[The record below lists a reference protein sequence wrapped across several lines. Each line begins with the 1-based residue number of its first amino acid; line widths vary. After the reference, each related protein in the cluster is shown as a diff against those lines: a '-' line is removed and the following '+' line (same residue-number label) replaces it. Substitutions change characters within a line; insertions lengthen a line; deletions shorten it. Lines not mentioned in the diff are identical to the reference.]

1 MVQLKVGDVLESRY
15 RIDHP
20 IARGGMSTVYRCV
33 DLRLGRAV
41 ATKVM
46 DPRYIDD
53 PVFRQRFR
61 REARAM
67 AQLSHPNLV
76 NVYDFG
82 SDGDHLFLV
91 MELIRGGTLRELIAE
106 RGPMPP
112 HAATSV
118 VRAILTGLS
127 VAHAAGMV
135 HRDIKPD
142 NVLINDDHQVKL
154 ADFGLVR
161 STARSTSTTDQIVG
175 TVSYLSPEQV
185 EGSDIGPASDVYST
199 GILLF
204 ELLTGG
210 TPFHGETDLAHAF
223 ARLQQDVPAPSSLIE
238 GVPQLFDELVGTATA
253 RNPADRFTDAA
264 EFLAALDDV
273 AAELALPAFKV
284 PVPRNAAAHRAAA
297 IPTDTTGIV
306 GPLEPTGIIS
316 DATDKTSVMPTVPPA
331 AANFPLDTAGAR
343 SRQETA
349 VVPGPQ
355 QPPLGPAAP
364 PNLPAALSDADL
376 AEADEDEPEKPV
388 SNRSPVKLIVWLT
401 VIALLTASIA
411 VGGWWFGSG
420 RYGEIP
426 QVLGL
431 EQVAAVSALEEA
443 GFSTNTRQIYSDDV
457 AAEKIAATEPSPGES
472 LVRGDSVTVMVS
484 RGKPTVPGI
493 PQNRSIDSL
502 RPLLEERTLNLE
514 VSEPSYS
521 NDIAEGG
528 VVKLSPSP
536 GKQVSTGSTISVSL
550 SRGPAPVSIPSVAGL
565 SSDEARDAL
574 EQAGLSVS
582 EVTEHFDEEHPA
594 GTATG
599 SQPAAGES
607 VTRGTP
613 VTLTVSNSIVVPD
626 VIGLSRSAAESKLEE
641 SGLSVSAT
649 DTDSEE
655 VADSADEVVG
665 ISPAKGEYLDPAN
678 PSVTLTM
685 PGKVKVPN
693 VKGDKVSEARKIL
706 EAAGLKVS
714 VKNDGNARVFSQ
726 SPGSGKDVKPGAS
739 ITLKA
744 VG

>member
-127 VAHAAGMV
+127 VAHTAGMV

-238 GVPQLFDELVGTATA
+238 GVPQLFDELVGTATS

-316 DATDKTSVMPTVPPA
+316 DATDETSVMPVVTPLVEA
-331 AANFPLDTAGAR
+331 AGHR

-349 VVPGPQ
+349 IVPGLQ
-355 QPPLGPAAP
+355 QPPLGPVAP
-364 PNLPAALSDADL
+364 TNLPANLSAAEL
-376 AEADEDEPEKPV
+376 AEVDEEVAEKPV
-388 SNRSPVKLIVWLT
+388 SNRSPVKLIVWLV

-426 QVLGL
+426 QVLGM
-431 EQVAAVSALEEA
+431 EQVAAVSTLEEA
-443 GFSTNTRQIYSDDV
+443 GFSTNTRQIYSDEV
-457 AAEKIAATEPSPGES
+457 AAEQIAATEPSPGES
-472 LVRGDSVTVMVS
+472 LVRGDTVTVMVS

-493 PQNRSIDSL
+493 PQDRSIDSL
-502 RPLLEERTLNLE
+502 RPLLAERTLNLE
-514 VSEPSYS
+514 VGEPSYS

-528 VVKLSPSP
+528 VVKLSPGP
-536 GKQVSTGSTISVSL
+536 GEQVPTESTVSVSL
-550 SRGPAPVSIPSVAGL
+550 SQGPAPVSIPSVAGL
-565 SSDEARDAL
+565 SAEEARDAL

-582 EVTEHFDEEHPA
+582 EVTEHFDEKHPA

-626 VIGLSRSAAESKLEE
+626 VKGLTRAEAEKKLQDV
-641 SGLSVSAT
+641 GLSVSAAS
-649 DTDSEE
+649 TDSDE
-655 VADSADEVVG
+655 VADSADEVIA
-665 ISPAKGEYLDPAN
+665 ISPAKGKYVDPAN
-678 PSVTLTM
+678 PSVTLTL

-693 VKGDKVSEARKIL
+693 VKGKKVSEARELL
-706 EAAGLKVS
+706 EEAGLKVS
-714 VKNDGNARVFSQ
+714 VKGDGDARVYSQ
-726 SPGSGKDVKPGAS
+726 SPGSGKEVKSGTS
-739 ITLKA
+739 ITLKT